1 MWGVTEPSQSATPVP
16 ACFPQENQDG
26 NSAGGAKTA
35 LLALPA
41 PPGSGPKPKAAAEPP
56 PHSCLDA
63 LWALLQRA
71 PELRREHP
79 AALAKALQAVA
90 ALWQEGGATLPQCLL
105 RGQPAFWGGL
115 GELLR
120 EAAAEGPVGGPADLA
135 HPEGWEGLG
144 GAASRLAAEA
154 HALQIVAC
162 EAYLW
167 EATPGG
173 GAGAR
178 GRLLGRGRGRRAHP
192 NPERMQPTPFCFCD

>member
-1 MWGVTEPSQSATPVP
+1 MRFAYNSVLRDAPFVVSS
-16 ACFPQENQDG
+16 PQENQDG
-26 NSAGGAKTA
+26 NSAGEGKPAQ
-35 LLALPA
+35 LALPA
-41 PPGSGPKPKAAAEPP
+41 PPGSAGGTPKPKAAAPP

-105 RGQPAFWGGL
+105 RGQPAFWSGL
-115 GELLR
+115 GDLLR
-120 EAAAEGPVGGPADLA
+120 EAAAEGPVSGPGDLA
-135 HPEGWEGLG
+135 HAEGWAALG

-154 HALQIVAC
+154 HALQVVAC

-167 EATPGG
+167 EATPGN
-173 GAGAR
+173 GAGGGCLAGSLFGGLEER
-178 GRLLGRGRGRRAHP
+178 ADLACFSWGRAP
-192 NPERMQPTPFCFCD
+192 V